1 MRMVLAGLPEHRAHR
16 RHAEAKVSYMMCHD
30 ESESEGGADTDM
42 VGIAVVACSRGSGSK
57 SDLWRLARLIGAT
70 DHPSET

>member
-1 MRMVLAGLPEHRAHR
+1 M
-16 RHAEAKVSYMMCHD
+16 SYMVCHD
-30 ESESEGGADTDM
+30 EPESEGGADTDM

-70 DHPSET
+70 DHPLGNLTREEPALSIGITRKAAGIA